1 MKKLAI
7 AFSLF
12 TLLSAHSCNKN
23 AATMSDP
30 LNKKWVFQHINGEKV
45 NMPDGVE
52 TPWLQLA
59 GDQLTGNGGCNN
71 LMGEY
76 KLGNGSLSFPRVG
89 STKKYCEGIQATENA
104 IKQALGAVDSYK
116 MEDGLLKLM
125 GGGKELAAL
134 KGE

>member
-1 MKKLAI
+1 MKNIAI

-12 TLLSAHSCNKN
+12 TLLSSHACNKN
-23 AATMSDP
+23 AGSMSDP
-30 LNKKWVFQHINGEKV
+30 LNKKWVFQQINGENV
-45 NMPDGVE
+45 SVPDGFE

-59 GDQLTGNGGCNN
+59 GDQLTGFGGCNS

-76 KLGNGSLSFPRVG
+76 KLGSGSLSFPRVG
-89 STKKYCEGIQATENA
+89 STKKYCEATQSTENA
-104 IKQALGAVDSYK
+104 IKQALGAVDGYK
-116 MEDGLLKLM
+116 MEGGLLKLM